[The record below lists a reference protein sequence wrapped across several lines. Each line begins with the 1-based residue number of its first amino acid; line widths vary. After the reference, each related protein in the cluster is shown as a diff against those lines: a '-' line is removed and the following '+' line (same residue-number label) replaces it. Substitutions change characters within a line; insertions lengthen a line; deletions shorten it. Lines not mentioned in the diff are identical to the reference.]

1 VAEAWRSEQ
10 PLADEGLPNSP
21 ANMAANGVSAA
32 DAAAARLTN
41 FAEPMDIEL
50 LDSTVN
56 AFYGAGSN
64 EEVRRRRSAA
74 ARRALPARRRSARS
88 LLPAPRTH
96 SSCPLTLR
104 LLLPPQR
111 VAAEAV
117 LKRVQEH
124 PDAWTRV
131 DAILEQSANAQTRF
145 FALQILEAV
154 VRTRWGALPDAQREG
169 VKTYVSNLIIRL
181 ATDEAAFRAQRTL
194 VAKLNLVL
202 VDVLKQDWPHRW
214 PTFVPDLVGAARASE
229 PLCENALAILR
240 LLSEEVFDFAKAD
253 LTQAKARELK
263 AAFNAQ
269 YGPVHELLLAVLTGG
284 RRADLVRA
292 ALLTLNAFL
301 SWVPLGYILEGPLVE
316 ALLRLLPQPAY
327 RNLALQVRSLS
338 VHVAARAAALNISC
352 ICIYLFTFIHIAPLT
367 PLAPPLCAQA
377 LAEVAALAVG
387 PEHDA
392 AFAALYAGAQRALDP
407 LLPPGADL
415 PAAYAAGGDEDQ
427 AFVQNL
433 ALFLTAY
440 FRAHA
445 GVLEGAGEEARAA
458 LLAGLDRL
466 VAIS

>member
-1 VAEAWRSEQ
+1 
-10 PLADEGLPNSP
+10 
-21 ANMAANGVSAA
+21 M
-32 DAAAARLTN
+32 
-41 FAEPMDIEL
+41 
-50 LDSTVN
+50 
-56 AFYGAGSN
+56 
-64 EEVRRRRSAA
+64 
-74 ARRALPARRRSARS
+74 
-88 LLPAPRTH
+88 
-96 SSCPLTLR
+96 
-104 LLLPPQR
+104 
-111 VAAEAV
+111 
-117 LKRVQEH
+117 QEH

-131 DAILEQSANAQTRF
+131 DAILEQSQNAQTRF

-292 ALLTLNAFL
+292 ALQTLNAFL

-327 RNLALQVRSLS
+327 RNLALQVRALR
-338 VHVAARAAALNISC
+338 AACRAAGAAALNLLF
-352 ICIYLFTFIHIAPLT
+352 ICIHLFTFIHIA
-367 PLAPPLCAQA
+367 LAHPP
-377 LAEVAALAVG
+377 
-387 PEHDA
+387 P
-392 AFAALYAGAQRALDP
+392 AGARRGRRARGRPRARRRLCRALR
-407 LLPPGADL
+407 GR
-415 PAAYAAGGDEDQ
+415 AA
-427 AFVQNL
+427 
-433 ALFLTAY
+433 
-440 FRAHA
+440 R
-445 GVLEGAGEEARAA
+445 ARAA
-458 LLAGLDRL
+458 PPRGRRPPGRLRGGRRRGPGVRPEPGALPDRVLPRARGRARGRGRGGARGAARRPRPPRRDLVSPLVVLFVCLLLRRAFL
-466 VAIS
+466 VVA